1 MCSKRPLVLSLPL
14 CLCLIGLLAP
24 PASIVANAVP
34 GLDGGANNQDFA
46 LYVSNAT
53 Q

>member
-1 MCSKRPLVLSLPL
+1 MCSKRPLVLSLSRS
-14 CLCLIGLLAP
+14 LIGLLAP

-34 GLDGGANNQDFA
+34 GLDGGADNQDFA